1 MSPMHRSPHDIVGIE
16 LIKQMIITA
25 IIDQSVGI
33 VNPTDGRC
41 KMIDGLKVFSP
52 PIFILFYK
60 FVCSFFKISHKFPF
74 FIRSLI

>member
-33 VNPTDGRC
+33 VNPTDGAVQNDRRAES
-41 KMIDGLKVFSP
+41 LLSP
-52 PIFILFYK
+52 DFY
-60 FVCSFFKISHKFPF
+60 SF
-74 FIRSLI
+74 L